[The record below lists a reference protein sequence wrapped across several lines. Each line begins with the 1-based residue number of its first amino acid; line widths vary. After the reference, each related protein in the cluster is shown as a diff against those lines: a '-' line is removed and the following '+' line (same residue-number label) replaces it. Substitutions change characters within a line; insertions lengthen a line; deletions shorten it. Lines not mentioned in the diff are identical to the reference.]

1 MASPYNFIIIKLLK
15 DDDSCGNLLK
25 QRIIFFKRSHLL
37 FKQKKKKK
45 TFFGEKNFDVDRMRL
60 KKKSLLSRRGSLNI
74 NKNFLLRE
82 TGEPTLT
89 SVLSHE
95 ENLFL
100 LK

>member
-1 MASPYNFIIIKLLK
+1 MASPYNFIIISLLK
-15 DDDSCGNLLK
+15 DRDSCGNFLK

-74 NKNFLLRE
+74 NKTFCSEKLASLL
-82 TGEPTLT
+82 
-89 SVLSHE
+89 
-95 ENLFL
+95 
-100 LK
+100 